1 MGVFVSP
8 SPVGGVGVYVG
19 NVGKLDV
26 TFEVIAGDSDD
37 GRDDGSAVRLILG
50 CNVGVDVGDTVG
62 VLLGA
67 ADGETVGADV
77 VGGTVVGLIVA

>member
-8 SPVGGVGVYVG
+8 SPAGGVGIYVG
-19 NVGKLDV
+19 KIGELDV
-26 TFEVIAGDSDD
+26 TFEAIAVDSDD